1 MNFKDIDIL
10 AELSKL
16 NFDETQKKDVAE
28 YISKTAAGFAVLD
41 KFDTGKV
48 EATHY
53 LFGMHNVLRED
64 KAAAGVDRDT
74 LLKCA
79 PRSDGDYVIVP
90 EVLEG

>member
-1 MNFKDIDIL
+1 MISIKEIDVL

-16 NFDETQKKDVAE
+16 NFDGAQKKTVAE
-28 YISKTAAGFAVLD
+28 YIGKTVESFAALD
-41 KFDTGKV
+41 KYSTGKV

-53 LFGMHNVLRED
+53 HFGAHNVLRED
-64 KAAAGVDRDT
+64 KAAAGADRET

-90 EVLEG
+90 EVLE